1 MNRQLVNGASGSAIA
16 ASLTTIFA
24 SLVLCAPPAIAQ
36 NAAMQAKIA
45 EVTEASKANK
55 MALSHYNWQE
65 SVTTSIKGEVK
76 KQQLFLVNIGPDGQ
90 QQKSEINAQPDQAS
104 GGPLKRH
111 IVAKKK
117 AEYKDYGEQ
126 IADLAR
132 QYVTPDP
139 GRLQQAYQQG
149 NISLQ
154 LGGGETMMT
163 LHIKNY
169 IKPGDSVTLVFNK
182 AKKAIQ
188 SLRIASYLDDPTDAV
203 TIAAQFAKMPN
214 GINHVTGTQING
226 ASKQLTCC
234 YAEFELSATLT
245 ARR

>member
-1 MNRQLVNGASGSAIA
+1 MKKHLAPGALNSTIAIF
-16 ASLTTIFA
+16 LTTAFA
-24 SLVLCAPPAIAQ
+24 GLVLCATPAVAQ
-36 NAAMQAKIA
+36 NPDMQAKIA
-45 EVTEASKANK
+45 QVAEASKANK

-90 QQKSEINAQPDQAS
+90 QQKSEINAQPDQAG

-132 QYVTPDP
+132 QYTTPDP

-154 LGGGETMMT
+154 LGGGENIMT
-163 LHIKNY
+163 LIIKNY
-169 IKPGDSVTLVFNK
+169 IKPGDSMTLVFNK
-182 AKKAIQ
+182 ANKSIQ
-188 SLRIASYLDDPTDAV
+188 NVRVASYLDDPKDAV
-203 TIAAQFAKMPN
+203 TIAAQFAKLPN

-226 ASKQLTCC
+226 ASKQLTVVTQNSN
-234 YAEFELSATLT
+234 YQPL
-245 ARR
+245 

>member
-1 MNRQLVNGASGSAIA
+1 MNRQLAHGVCNSTITR
-16 ASLTTIFA
+16 SLTTGFVTLI
-24 SLVLCAPPAIAQ
+24 LCVPPAIAQ
-36 NAAMQAKIA
+36 NAELQAKLA
-45 EVTEASKANK
+45 QVKLASAANK
-55 MALSHYNWQE
+55 QALSHYNWQE

-76 KQQLFLVNIGPDGQ
+76 KQQLFLVSVGPNGQ

-132 QYVTPDP
+132 RYTQPDP
-139 GRLQQAYQQG
+139 DRLQQAYQQG
-149 NISLQ
+149 NISMQ

-163 LHIKNY
+163 LIIKNY
-169 IKPGDSVTLVFNK
+169 IKPNDSVTLVFNK
-182 AKKAIQ
+182 QNKAIQ
-188 SLRIASYLDDPTDAV
+188 SVRVASYLDDPTDAV
-203 TIAAQFAKMPN
+203 TIAAQFAKLPN

-226 ASKQLTCC
+226 ASKQLTVVTQNSN
-234 YAEFELSATLT
+234 YQPI
-245 ARR
+245 